1 MPRAG
6 SYCSHVR
13 PRQDLSSCSQSEE
26 DDEPRAERTSQGL
39 FPRSPSTAPNRT
51 HLRPFLRFIVGRR
64 RRFPRRTDRILTR
77 QSFSVSLFAIFL
89 ACASAR
95 PVLLFAVGGRRRTP
109 RRTDR
114 ILTLADAEQGRKAAP
129 AIFCELCD
137 GQTAYYVVRATLR
150 LDPAQTTLLS
160 LSLSLGQGLFPR
172 SPPEADSGPRAE

>member
-1 MPRAG
+1 VVYKPSTG
-6 SYCSHVR
+6 CSHVR
-13 PRQDLSSCSQSEE
+13 PRQDLS
-26 DDEPRAERTSQGL
+26 
-39 FPRSPSTAPNRT
+39 
-51 HLRPFLRFIVGRR
+51 LRPVLRFVVGRR

-77 QSFSVSLFAIFL
+77 QSTSFSVSLFAIFL